1 MKKLL
6 LCLAVVMGLLLF
18 PQEVDAKHY
27 RIRKGHED
35 PNLPIREPV
44 LYQIGVELDS
54 ISGDLYISPNFNATN
69 LHVTVTANG
78 FTYLN
83 VTTSLTSGQV
93 YADSLAFLD
102 EGIYLMTISIGN
114 IVFSQYEVTVED

>member
-1 MKKLL
+1 MKKLAL
-6 LCLAVVMGLLLF
+6 LLIAGLLLIT
-18 PQEVDAKHY
+18 PEVFA
-27 RIRKGHED
+27 RKYKKTQIASVGY
-35 PNLPIREPV
+35 PIREPV

-69 LHVTVTANG
+69 LHITVTANG